1 MAAVDAPVLT
11 VGLTGGVA
19 SGKSTVADALR
30 ALGAPVLDADQV
42 AREVV
47 ARGSPALERI
57 REAFGPDYL
66 TADGELDRAKMRRH
80 VFAQPEARRAL
91 ERITHPAIRERL
103 AAWRDAQGGPYC
115 VLEVSILVESGMD
128 ALVDRVLVVDAP
140 EAAQVERLRRRD
152 RVGEEAA
159 RQVLAAQAPRKERLA
174 RADDVIAN
182 TGTVEALRAA
192 ATKLHAFYLELARAG
207 QPRAPGLHLP

>member
-1 MAAVDAPVLT
+1 MVAVHPAVLT
-11 VGLTGGVA
+11 VGLTGGIA

-47 ARGSPALERI
+47 ARGAPALARI
-57 REAFGPDYL
+57 REAFGAEYL
-66 TADGELDRAKMRRH
+66 TAEGELDRAKMRRH
-80 VFAQPEARRAL
+80 VFASPEARRAL

-128 ALVDRVLVVDAP
+128 ALVDRVLVVDAD
-140 EAAQVERLRRRD
+140 EAAQVERLRHRD

-159 RQVLAAQAPRKERLA
+159 RQVLAAQATRQQRLA

-182 TGTVEALRAA
+182 AGTVDALRAA
-192 ATKLHAFYLELARAG
+192 AGRLHAFYLELARAG
-207 QPRAPGLHLP
+207 RRRAPGLHLP